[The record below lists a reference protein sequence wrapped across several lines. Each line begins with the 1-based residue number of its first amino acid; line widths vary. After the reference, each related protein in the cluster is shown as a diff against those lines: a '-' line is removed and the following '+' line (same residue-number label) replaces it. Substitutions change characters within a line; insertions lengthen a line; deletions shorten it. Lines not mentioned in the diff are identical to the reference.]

1 MINKVKIGIKDYS
14 VEIDNALSG
23 RGSNGSIDLN
33 SRSIKILPNEI
44 KDEMSIVLFH
54 ELWHG
59 VFSDAGRCGD
69 DDYGMDEEL
78 VDFLAL
84 KTLQLFRDNPDLIE
98 YLK

>member
-1 MINKVKIGIKDYS
+1 MIKKVKIGIKDYS

-59 VFSDAGRCGD
+59 VSQMPVDV
-69 DDYGMDEEL
+69 GMMIT
-78 VDFLAL
+78 VWMKSWSIF
-84 KTLQLFRDNPDLIE
+84 
-98 YLK
+98 